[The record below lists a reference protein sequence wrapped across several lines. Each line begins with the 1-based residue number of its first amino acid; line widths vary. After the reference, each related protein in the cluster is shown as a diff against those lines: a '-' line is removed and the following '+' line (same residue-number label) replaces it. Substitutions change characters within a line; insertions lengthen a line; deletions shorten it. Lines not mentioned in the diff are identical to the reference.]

1 MENRSILREL
11 QLRRAVELS
20 CKSEY
25 ALLALLE
32 LSLNYDKGEPL
43 QIRQIASQQN
53 IPDRYL
59 EQLLATLRRGG
70 FVKSQR
76 GAKGG
81 YLLAQAPWN
90 VMLLDIVNCI
100 EGLENKDNARDAV
113 LTTERQVVRGL
124 WQHVQEAAKEVL
136 SAHTLQD
143 LVEQRNAKHQV
154 DLMYYI

>member
-1 MENRSILREL
+1 MENRSILEEL
-11 QLRRAVELS
+11 QLSHPVELS

-25 ALLALLE
+25 ALLALLA
-32 LSLNYDKGEPL
+32 LSLNYEKGEPL
-43 QIRQIASQQN
+43 QIRQIAAQQN

-59 EQLLATLRRGG
+59 EQLLATLRRAG

-81 YLLAQAPWN
+81 YLLAQAPWS
-90 VMLLDIVNCI
+90 VLVLDIVNCI
-100 EGLENKDNARDAV
+100 EGLENKDNASDAV

-124 WQHVQEAAKEVL
+124 WENAQSAAQEVL
-136 SAHTLQD
+136 AAHTLQD
-143 LVEQRNAKHQV
+143 LVEQRNAKHRV

>member
-1 MENRSILREL
+1 MENRSILKGL
-11 QLRRAVELS
+11 QLHRPVELS

-32 LSLNYDKGEPL
+32 LSLNYDKNEPL
-43 QIRQIASQQN
+43 QIRQIAAQQN
-53 IPDRYL
+53 IPDRSL

-90 VMLLDIVNCI
+90 VILLDVVNCI
-100 EGLENKDNARDAV
+100 EGLENKDNASDAV

-124 WQHVQEAAKEVL
+124 WQEVQEAARNIL

>member
-1 MENRSILREL
+1 M
-11 QLRRAVELS
+11 ELS

-25 ALLALLE
+25 ALLALIE
-32 LSLNYDKGEPL
+32 LSLHYSKGEPL
-43 QIRQIASQQN
+43 RICQIAAEQG

-81 YLLAQAPWN
+81 YLLTREPWK
-90 VMLLDIVNCI
+90 VTLLDVVSCI
-100 EGLENKDNARDAV
+100 EGFDAKSKEV
-113 LTTERQVVRGL
+113 KSPKTTEGSVVADV
-124 WQHVQEAAKEVL
+124 WQEARRAAETVL
-136 SAHTLQD
+136 EGYTLQD
-143 LVEQRNAKHQV
+143 LVDKRNASQQV